1 MPERSPTG
9 GAAISLG
16 KNASGENCNQLP
28 GDTRDSVA
36 VFCGTWQQPAARVRT
51 DGASADATPMSIAT
65 SSSWRE
71 TIDLR
76 FACDAPVVTSILGGE
91 PAVVLQ
97 CRRRIGGWPQVAMV
111 VAVSGR
117 LYQAD
122 GIPQTLPM
130 IERSIGVL
138 SGRVSA
144 TTVAL
149 PPSDADNLLAQQLAA
164 HAFSAGDVGEY
175 QRLMATGCARQSRRE
190 LRHGGDRLPCRARA
204 AATGTRPR
212 RP

>member
-1 MPERSPTG
+1 MRSWLPRLAGLVLLTGCTSPHPADYAGGSPTG

-91 PAVVLQ
+91 PAVV
-97 CRRRIGGWPQVAMV
+97 
-111 VAVSGR
+111 
-117 LYQAD
+117 
-122 GIPQTLPM
+122 
-130 IERSIGVL
+130 
-138 SGRVSA
+138 
-144 TTVAL
+144 
-149 PPSDADNLLAQQLAA
+149 
-164 HAFSAGDVGEY
+164 
-175 QRLMATGCARQSRRE
+175 
-190 LRHGGDRLPCRARA
+190 
-204 AATGTRPR
+204 
-212 RP
+212 